1 MVEEEVR
8 DAEEEDEKAEEEE
21 DTTKK
26 PQSLSLSYHLPEEED
41 APRRHSAPERW
52 GGGEWV

>member
-1 MVEEEVR
+1 VVEEEVR
-8 DAEEEDEKAEEEE
+8 DAEEEDDKAEEEE